1 MTILELIAD
10 SRVRLANAPH
20 LTAQDKLAAEQQL
33 DLTGEEHFA
42 LQQARAEAQAAG
54 KISLDDSLVMYQA
67 LGETRSSDNGGWS
80 EHADLATKY
89 VVTRAITL
97 ARALEVRS

>member
-10 SRVRLANAPH
+10 SRARLADATH
-20 LTAQDKLAAEQQL
+20 LTPEEKRAAEAQL

-54 KISLDDSLVMYQA
+54 RISLDDSLVMYQA
-67 LGETRSSDNGGWS
+67 LGETRSSDNGGWA

-97 ARALEVRS
+97 ARGLGVRS